1 MSTLFERTQGSRRDK
16 GGRIVGFGIE
26 VSGLEEVQRLLAK
39 YDEKTLKRT
48 LQKAS
53 SASAKFLKPKVQAAA
68 PRGRTGKLRKSI
80 SATQAKRDRPAA
92 IVKARPK
99 VAFYR
104 HMVIGGTKAHR
115 IRFPDQKAAG
125 VSKALG
131 NIQHPG
137 SKANPFMERTAD
149 RYGDE
154 AFQIARKI
162 ILEEL
167 S

>member
-1 MSTLFERTQGSRRDK
+1 MSADIQL
-16 GGRIVGFGIE
+16 V
-26 VSGLEEVQRLLAK
+26 GLEEVQRLLAK

-53 SASAKFLKPKVQAAA
+53 SASAKFLKPKAQAAA
-68 PRGRTGKLRKSI
+68 PRRTGKLRKSI

-154 AFQIARKI
+154 AIKVAHKI